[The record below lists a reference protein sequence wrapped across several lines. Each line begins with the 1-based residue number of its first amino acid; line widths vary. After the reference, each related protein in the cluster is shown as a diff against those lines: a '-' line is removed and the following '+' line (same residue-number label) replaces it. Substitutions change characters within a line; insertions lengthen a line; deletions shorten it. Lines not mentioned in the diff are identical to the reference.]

1 MKIRVLSRK
10 SDLAIIQARE
20 FSNYLQ
26 SKHPFV
32 EIEFLTRSTSG
43 DKDLKTPLSE
53 MPTEGVF
60 TNDLRDE
67 LINNKC
73 DLIVHSWKDLPI
85 EVGEKTKI
93 AATLKRADKRDILFL
108 KKNITLDSKKIT
120 ILCSSP
126 RRQYNLENFIENYLP
141 QKFDEVCFE
150 NIRGNIPTR
159 FKKFLEDP
167 NSDGFIVAK
176 AAIDRLLLNNYSEFN
191 ELKTSLKEYINECLW
206 SVLPL
211 SINPC
216 SPGQGALAIE
226 TRIKD
231 NKLNEI
237 LNDINFSKDYSNVIQ
252 ERNILKNYGGGC
264 HQKIGVSYISH
275 KLGLV
280 VSTRGED
287 ENGNHFESWDFIDP
301 KDISFSSNTTD
312 EIYPE
317 NLKNYKI
324 FSRKQLNENVEDINN
339 LQNKCIYVSRISSI
353 PDKSNIQSNNVIWTS
368 GLRTWKN
375 LSERGIWVNGTSD
388 GLGEDFDKD
397 INSLTNNPWVK
408 LTHSQSPESS
418 IKNKIETYQL
428 ESIDFEI
435 DIEKKKYFYW
445 MSSSAFKASI
455 DKYPKIIEKYHFCG
469 PGNTYNEISKI
480 LGNDKNL
487 FVELSYDSWKKK
499 LLKA

>member
-1 MKIRVLSRK
+1 M
-10 SDLAIIQARE
+10 
-20 FSNYLQ
+20 
-26 SKHPFV
+26 
-32 EIEFLTRSTSG
+32 
-43 DKDLKTPLSE
+43 
-53 MPTEGVF
+53 
-60 TNDLRDE
+60 
-67 LINNKC
+67 
-73 DLIVHSWKDLPI
+73 
-85 EVGEKTKI
+85 
-93 AATLKRADKRDILFL
+93 
-108 KKNITLDSKKIT
+108 
-120 ILCSSP
+120 
-126 RRQYNLENFIENYLP
+126 
-141 QKFDEVCFE
+141 
-150 NIRGNIPTR
+150 
-159 FKKFLEDP
+159 EDP

-191 ELKTSLKEYINECLW
+191 ELKTTLKKYINECLW

-237 LNDINFSKDYSNVIQ
+237 LHDINFSKDYSNVIQ

-280 VSTRGED
+280 VSKRGED

-324 FSRKQLNENVEDINN
+324 FSRKQLNENVDDINN
-339 LQNKCIYVSRISSI
+339 LQNKCIYVSRINSI
-353 PDKSNIQSNNVIWTS
+353 PDRSKIQSNNVIWTS